1 MLRLKQLL
9 LICGLVFSAVAD
21 NDYVQSGGVLTVA
34 EGKRLI
40 AKSIAQLPQVQKAMK
55 EGIVIICRG
64 TTDTYVAEELTGEKF
79 PHGPFTTGKIYP
91 AKNAKKV
98 SGHNSIPEV
107 ILVNGKWDKDLSL
120 MDALEKLKAGD
131 VVIKGGNALDYKN
144 KLAGVCI
151 GAPDSGTTGK
161 FMPYVVARKA
171 HLIVPIGLE
180 KQVTTDLVTLSK
192 KMQEPIENLSYVPSM
207 FLLAGHI
214 VTEIEAV
221 KAFADVEVFDAASGG
236 IGGAE
241 GSTWL
246 VVRGSKEQVLKAM
259 DVINSVLGEKPFADV
274 TDEQE

>member
-1 MLRLKQLL
+1 MLRVKHLL
-9 LICGLVFSAVAD
+9 LICGLVFSAAASE
-21 NDYVQSGGVLTVA
+21 DYVQAGSVLTVA

-40 AKSIAQLPQVQKAMK
+40 AKSIAQLPQVQMAMK
-55 EGIVIICRG
+55 DGIVIICRG
-64 TTDTYVAEELTGEKF
+64 TTDTYVAEELIGEKF

-91 AKNAKKV
+91 SKNAKKV
-98 SGHNSIPEV
+98 SGQNPIPEIV
-107 ILVNGKWDKDLSL
+107 LVNGKWDKDMSF
-120 MDALEKLKAGD
+120 MEALEKLKGGD
-131 VVIKGGNALDYKN
+131 VVIKGANALDYKN

-171 HLIVPIGLE
+171 HLIIPIGLE

-192 KMQEPIENLSYVPSM
+192 KMMEPVESLSYVPSM
-207 FLLAGHI
+207 FLLNGHI

-246 VVRGSKEQVLKAM
+246 VVRGTKEQVQKAM

-274 TDEQE
+274 EDEKE